1 MGFDESNREGILPP
15 WKPLPAETALAWKH
29 RAHFCYNMSPTTRKN
44 LTGHNGS
51 STIETDLF
59 LQRLRQ
65 VFLVSRRSGPPVIQG
80 PAVLLPLGPHH
91 NRHPQEGKEKEAGRH
106 LGGVRGPGLGVAHV
120 PVLVFHWLEAIPT
133 LTPNCGGRWKCSPAA
148 CPRRRGKDFGD

>member
-1 MGFDESNREGILPP
+1 MEAPACRERPGV
-15 WKPLPAETALAWKH
+15 ETQSSFLLTCPQPREKI
-29 RAHFCYNMSPTTRKN
+29 
-44 LTGHNGS
+44 LTGRNGS
-51 STIETDLF
+51 STIETDLLKKKETDLF

-80 PAVLLPLGPHH
+80 PAVLLPLGPHR
-91 NRHPQEGKEKEAGRH
+91 NGHPQKGKEKEAGRH

-133 LTPNCGGRWKCSPAA
+133 VTPNCGGRWKCSPAT

>member
-1 MGFDESNREGILPP
+1 MEAPACRERPGV
-15 WKPLPAETALAWKH
+15 ETQSSFLLTCPQPREKI
-29 RAHFCYNMSPTTRKN
+29 
-44 LTGHNGS
+44 LTGRNGS
-51 STIETDLF
+51 STIETDLLKKKETDLF

-80 PAVLLPLGPHH
+80 PAVLPLGPHH
-91 NRHPQEGKEKEAGRH
+91 NGHPQKGKEKEAGRH

-133 LTPNCGGRWKCSPAA
+133 VTPNCGGRWKCSPAT

>member
-1 MGFDESNREGILPP
+1 MEAPACRERPGV
-15 WKPLPAETALAWKH
+15 ETQSSFLLTCPQPREKI
-29 RAHFCYNMSPTTRKN
+29 
-44 LTGHNGS
+44 LTGRNGS
-51 STIETDLF
+51 STIETDLLKKKETDLF

-80 PAVLLPLGPHH
+80 PAVLPLGPHR
-91 NRHPQEGKEKEAGRH
+91 NGHPQKGKEKEAGRH

-133 LTPNCGGRWKCSPAA
+133 VTPNCGGRWKCSPAT